1 MKLEWKGNQKYNED
15 ISKATI
21 REIREPF
28 TMNINKYVGCG
39 NSLFF
44 SCPELRIENADLDT
58 EDFDMA
64 EEKAINLL
72 QKKIKELTDKVNRV
86 LIKYNE

>member
-21 REIREPF
+21 REIRKPF
-28 TMNINKYVGCG
+28 KMSIHKYVGCG

-44 SCPELRIENADLDT
+44 SCPELRIDKADLDT
-58 EDFDMA
+58 KDFEIA
-64 EEKAINLL
+64 EEKAIELL
-72 QKKIKELTDKVNRV
+72 QQKLKELTDKVNSI
-86 LIKYNE
+86 LIKYTE

>member
-1 MKLEWKGNQKYNED
+1 MKLDWKGNQKYNED

-21 REIREPF
+21 RSVSEPLK
-28 TMNINKYVGCG
+28 MSIHRYIGCG

-58 EDFDMA
+58 EDFEVG
-64 EEKAINLL
+64 EEKAIEIL
-72 QKKIKELTDKVNRV
+72 QERTKELADKVNSILV
-86 LIKYNE
+86 KYTE

>member
-28 TMNINKYVGCG
+28 TMNIHKYVGCG

-58 EDFDMA
+58 E
-64 EEKAINLL
+64 EKAIDLL